1 MTLKRVRSIIKVTT
15 NAAGVG
21 ARKSIPIVTRKR
33 TVQRIPTWRTHRGRS
48 SFVTASAIRF
58 RAAGRKTTQSPVR
71 TIQLPIA
78 MPRILK

>member
-15 NAAGVG
+15 SAAGVG
-21 ARKSIPIVTRKR
+21 AENPDRHEEEDGQDTDMEDPSRPVLFRARK
-33 TVQRIPTWRTHRGRS
+33 
-48 SFVTASAIRF
+48 IRF